1 MRLRGNRRAFAL
13 IVALGTMAILG
24 LIVKGVADS
33 VVFERT
39 VSERWSRRADERLA
53 LTWIAQA
60 LEEAASLGETP
71 LRLVDTWGEIP
82 IEARLESLSP
92 QSSVYRHSALA
103 PREGDRLA
111 TVTIGEEICHLLIRR
126 GGDAVPP
133 TVHPLPVEIFTPSE
147 EASP

>member
-1 MRLRGNRRAFAL
+1 MRPLRDRRAFAL
-13 IVALGTMAILG
+13 IIALGTLAILG

-39 VSERWSRRADERLA
+39 VSERWSQRADERLA

-60 LEEAASLGETP
+60 LVEAESQAETP
-71 LRLVDTWGEIP
+71 LQISDTWGDTP
-82 IEARLESLSP
+82 IGAHLESLSP
-92 QSSVYRHSALA
+92 QSPVYRHSALA

-111 TVTIGEEICHLLIRR
+111 TVTIGEETFRLLLRR
-126 GGDAVPP
+126 GGDALPP
-133 TVHPLPVEIFTPSE
+133 TVHPLPVEMFTPSE